1 MSDAAAV
8 SPYKDIIVAAVNA
21 AGPIPLA
28 EDGKTLDKFKWNQTI
43 AQAAV
48 DIAVLT
54 NSNSPV
60 AKRLAMLN
68 TCKKFVATI
77 QGVRKEASST
87 RGIVVV
93 KAKPGPRTPDGIET
107 ARTER
112 TDSNPETA
120 AFANHLRTL
129 VGEPADNCSPD
140 PPRASAD
147 QDRLAAD
154 PSHGTSSVPAGG
166 AVHSWSTAVSAHP
179 TTRRSRSHGR
189 SS

>member
-93 KAKPGPRTPDGIET
+93 KAKPGPRTPDGIEM

-129 VGEPADNCSPD
+129 VGHRVLMWIEM
-140 PPRASAD
+140 
-147 QDRLAAD
+147 QDMSDGSGKVRVLQHVEDLGLDEKFDAEEAQ
-154 PSHGTSSVPAGG
+154 
-166 AVHSWSTAVSAHP
+166 AVTEAKL
-179 TTRRSRSHGR
+179 RR
-189 SS
+189 